1 MKKGISFCVASV
13 LCLSLLMGCGK
24 ATAPQGD
31 EWEVAPPPVVDRG
44 LDLSDHMVDD
54 YVLCAQQGDLKLYV
68 QPSTTAFYVENIYG
82 EKWFSCPENRDDDW
96 FADGIFRMDMSSTLV
111 VNYVDPDID
120 ETSRFNTFTGSV
132 YDDAY
137 MLRTLETGFRV
148 DYSFPEYGVK
158 IPMCVYLDNGDLKV
172 EVVLKEI
179 EKERENFFISTIAVL
194 PFFGAGAETDEGY
207 ILVADG
213 VGGIIRFNNG
223 KYTSEPYARPIFGQ
237 EPSELPESY
246 DLTVDET
253 AIRMPVFG
261 IRRNDTAFLAVVEEG
276 VASGTLR
283 AYTNL
288 QQTGYANAYVDFTV
302 KNQMD
307 YNMGNIKTPLYETG
321 EFSSPLL
328 GIRYRLLRG
337 ENADYSGMAR
347 SYRSYLL
354 DNGAKAESNPQP
366 ALYLNVVGG
375 VSKTVSHL
383 GIQSEQVVALT
394 TLSQL
399 EEITNWLSGQGV
411 SQTVVR
417 YTDWNEQELMG
428 ETVTSM
434 DIASSLTKGG
444 YTFEQVEKD
453 GVTLYPSID
462 SFFTFSEG
470 GFLKKTFDTACDI
483 SGVSFRWKAF
493 SPGLGDGKGDT
504 FYRLSAEERIESM
517 ERLSECLTECGKLS
531 LTDVGNSL
539 YNDFS
544 GEGTKRDAM
553 AREMS
558 AWLARQSG
566 DVMLSNPNIYAA
578 ISAKE
583 IANAPIA
590 HSGQDLIDATVPFY
604 SIAMSGLKR
613 FAGQAINTS
622 GDDAF
627 LQTVECGSMPTYTW
641 IYADASVLK
650 NTNRSELSRCGYQLT
665 REQAVMAY
673 EAANAVY
680 SHTNGA
686 VLYAHDI
693 LAENVSVTKYENG
706 AQVYV
711 NYRYEDYFL
720 EDGTKL
726 PARSYVIG

>member
-1 MKKGISFCVASV
+1 MKKWISFCVASALS
-13 LCLSLLMGCGK
+13 LCLLTGCGN
-24 ATAPQGD
+24 ATVLQDDMQEA
-31 EWEVAPPPVVDRG
+31 APPPVVDRG

-54 YVLCAQQGDLKLYV
+54 YILCAQQGDLKLYL
-68 QPSTTAFYVENIYG
+68 QPSTTVFYVENAQG

-96 FADGIFRMDMSSTLV
+96 FADGIFRMDMSSTMV

-137 MLRTLETGFRV
+137 ELRTLETGFRV

-194 PFFGAGAETDEGY
+194 PFFGAGAETDDGY

-223 KYTSEPYARPIFGQ
+223 KYTAEPYARPIFGQ

-246 DLTVDET
+246 DLTVDEA

-307 YNMGNIKTPLYETG
+307 YNMGNIKTPLYEKG
-321 EFSSPLL
+321 DFSSPLL
-328 GIRYRLLRG
+328 GVRYRLLSG

-347 SYRSYLL
+347 SYRTYLL
-354 DNGAKAESNPQP
+354 DNGAKAGDKIQP
-366 ALYLNVVGG
+366 ALYLNIVGG

-394 TLSQL
+394 TLAQL
-399 EEITNWLSGQGV
+399 EEITDWLSEQGV

-417 YTDWNEQELMG
+417 YTDWNKQELAG
-428 ETVTSM
+428 ATVTSM
-434 DIASSLTKGG
+434 KIASSLKKGG
-444 YTFEQVEKD
+444 YSFEQVEKD

-504 FYRLSAEERIESM
+504 FYRLSAAERMASM
-517 ERLSECLTECGKLS
+517 ERLSECLTEHGKLALS
-531 LTDVGNSL
+531 DIGNSL
-539 YNDFS
+539 YNDF
-544 GEGTKRDAM
+544 GDERIKRDAM
-553 AREMS
+553 SREMA
-558 AWLARQSG
+558 AWLAQQSA

-583 IANAPIA
+583 IINAPIA

-604 SIAMSGLKR
+604 SIVMSGLKR

-641 IYADASVLK
+641 IWADASVLK
-650 NTNRSELSRCGYQLT
+650 NTNRSELSGCGYQLT
-665 REQAVMAY
+665 REQAVKAY
-673 EAANAVY
+673 EAAKAVY
-680 SHTNGA
+680 SRTNGSA
-686 VLYAHDI
+686 LYAHQI
-693 LAENVSVTKYENG
+693 LAEDVSVTQYENG
-706 AQVYV
+706 TRVYV
-711 NYRYEDYFL
+711 NYRYEKYLLDDDT
-720 EDGTKL
+720 EL
-726 PARSYVIG
+726 PARSYWIG